1 MYNWIRINL
10 RVKDRKENFWIFFFY
25 LISFNFFSIENFN
38 SKTFLFKTFLK
49 TPKYVNDFCD
59 EIEQIIN
66 VEYFNQSTL
75 DFSRKSPSSEI
86 KIINNNN
93 NI

>member
-1 MYNWIRINL
+1 MNEL
-10 RVKDRKENFWIFFFY
+10 FLY

-59 EIEQIIN
+59 EIEQIII
-66 VEYFNQSTL
+66 VEYFNQSAL

>member
-1 MYNWIRINL
+1 ML
-10 RVKDRKENFWIFFFY
+10 T
-25 LISFNFFSIENFN
+25 
-38 SKTFLFKTFLK
+38 TFVMK
-49 TPKYVNDFCD
+49 
-59 EIEQIIN
+59 QIII
-66 VEYFNQSTL
+66 VEYFNQSAL